1 MKLFRLGLII
11 NPYAGIGGLLALK
24 GSDGKEIRDKALSM
38 GAEKKA
44 NHKASIALEHLLQQQ
59 DNIEIVTVAGEMGG
73 DLAAA
78 LGYQY
83 QIVYSPASSQTE
95 AEDSEIAAQLMLDHD
110 LDLLLFAGGDG
121 TARNICNVVG
131 HKIPVLG
138 IPAGCKIHSGVYAIT
153 PKSAG
158 RVVQML
164 VKGEIVSLNEAEVKD
179 IDEALFR
186 QGKVQ
191 ARYYGDMSVPTEL
204 RYVQSVKMGGRESD
218 ELVLADIAAHV
229 IEQIDDHPDHIF
241 IMGSGST
248 VDGIMQELDIQ
259 NTLLGI
265 DLVKD
270 RQLLASDLIEADLYD
285 IAINSPCKLVLT
297 LIGGQGHIIGRGN
310 QQLSERVIDA
320 IGRENIILV
329 ASKSKLQNLAGRPLI
344 VDSGNP
350 SFDSKMSGLIPVIT
364 GYKDLVL
371 YSVADLQDEGSQQ
384 DNVKQEL
391 QI

>member
-11 NPYAGIGGLLALK
+11 NPYAGIGGSLALK
-24 GSDGKEIRDKALSM
+24 GSDGIEIREKALSM

-44 NHKASIALEHLLQQQ
+44 NLKASIALEHLLPQLE
-59 DNIEIVTVAGEMGG
+59 NIEIVTVAGEMGG

-78 LGYQY
+78 LGFQC
-83 QIVYSPASSQTE
+83 QIVYSPENSQTE
-95 AEDSEIAAQLMLDHD
+95 AEDSEIAAQRMLDHD

-121 TARNICNVVG
+121 TARNICNIVG
-131 HKIPVLG
+131 NKIPVLG

-164 VKGEIVSLNEAEVKD
+164 VNGEIVSLNEAEVKD
-179 IDEALFR
+179 IDEVLFR

-191 ARYYGDMSVPTEL
+191 ARYYGEMSVPTEL

-229 IEQIDDHPDHIF
+229 IEEIDAHPDHVF

-248 VDGIMQELDIQ
+248 VEAIMQELDVQ

-265 DLVKD
+265 DLVKG
-270 RQLLASDLIEADLYD
+270 RQLLASDAIETNLYD
-285 IAINSPCKLVLT
+285 IALSYPCKLVLT
-297 LIGGQGHIIGRGN
+297 LIGGQGHIVGRGN

-320 IGRENIILV
+320 IGRENIMLV
-329 ASKSKLQNLAGRPLI
+329 ASKSKLQSLEGRPLI

-371 YSVADLQDEGSQQ
+371 YSVADLQQDDLQQ
-384 DNVKQEL
+384 DDL
-391 QI
+391 QQDLGL

>member
-1 MKLFRLGLII
+1 MKPFKLGLII
-11 NPYAGIGGLLALK
+11 NPYAGIGGSLALK
-24 GSDGKEIRDKALSM
+24 GSDGKDIREKALAM
-38 GAEKKA
+38 GAEKNA
-44 NHKASIALEHLLQQQ
+44 NRKASIALEHLLPQKA
-59 DNIEIVTVAGEMGG
+59 NIEVVTVAGEMGG
-73 DLAAA
+73 DLAVA
-78 LGYQY
+78 LGFQC
-83 QIVYSPASSQTE
+83 QVVYSPENQQTE
-95 AEDSEIAAQLMLDHD
+95 AEDSEVAAQRMLGED

-121 TARNICNVVG
+121 TARNICDIVG
-131 HKIPVLG
+131 HRIPVLG

-164 VKGEIVSLNEAEVKD
+164 VNGEIVSLNEAEVKD

-186 QGKVQ
+186 QGKVH
-191 ARYYGDMSVPTEL
+191 AKYYGDMSVPTEL

-229 IEQIDDHPDHIF
+229 IEEMDNLPEHVY

-248 VDGIMQELDIQ
+248 VDAIMQELDIK
-259 NTLLGI
+259 NTLLGV

-270 RQLLASDLIEADLYD
+270 RKLVATDVVENVLYD
-285 IAINSPCKLVLT
+285 ITLNTPCKLVLT

-310 QQLSERVIDA
+310 QQLSERVLDA
-320 IGRENIILV
+320 VGRENIMLV
-329 ASKSKLQNLAGRPLI
+329 ASKSKLKGLAGRPLI

-371 YSVADLQDEGSQQ
+371 YSVADLQ
-384 DNVKQEL
+384 
-391 QI
+391 